1 MPLRDHPAEAA
12 PRSAGHW
19 SGALVIGLLVP
30 LAGLGAVLAVGATSP
45 PDAAAFIATDA
56 APAVSQ
62 LVSVSGGQ
70 AGTGKAQRPAE
81 PQPATVGRVDAAWA
95 ERVASTTGIPQRA
108 LDAYASAE
116 LALAAED
123 PGCGVRWNTLA
134 AIGWIESGHGTH
146 GGSVLDVDGI
156 ARPAIFGIPLTGK
169 TSARITDTD
178 AGRWDG
184 TAEIDRA
191 VGPLQFI
198 PATWETWG
206 ADGNGD
212 GIHDPQQIDDAALAA
227 ARYLCHD
234 SVLTDPAGWRQ
245 AVFSY
250 NHLDSYVDAVAGV
263 ATDYAA
269 RADR

>member
-1 MPLRDHPAEAA
+1 MIIRQKAA

-19 SGALVIGLLVP
+19 SGALVIRTSRP
-30 LAGLGAVLAVGATSP
+30 ARRAGCRPRGRATSP
-45 PDAAAFIATDA
+45 PDAAAFIAADA

-70 AGTGKAQRPAE
+70 TGTGKAQRPAE
-81 PQPATVGRVDAAWA
+81 PQPATVGRVDAAWAA

-146 GGSVLDVDGI
+146 GGWVG
-156 ARPAIFGIPLTGK
+156 ARCGRHRSAGDLRHPSDRAIQC
-169 TSARITDTD
+169 AHHRH
-178 AGRWDG
+178 GRG
-184 TAEIDRA
+184 TLGRTAEIDRA

-212 GIHDPQQIDDAALAA
+212 GIRDPQQIDDAALAA

-269 RADR
+269 RADP